1 MSSRLPPDPTVLVV
15 DDEASILEALAKVLT
30 KEGLHVVTAKN
41 GREALDVVRAR
52 PIHVMITDL
61 RMPTMGGD
69 DLLKAVKAVTPEV
82 EVILMTAY
90 GTVEV
95 AVEAMKHGAYDFISK
110 PLKRATVVATVRKA
124 FDKVGL
130 MAENRELRAQLE
142 DKRSRE
148 IVGHSQVL
156 RATLEMAEQA
166 ANSSATVLL
175 LGESG
180 TGKELLARH
189 IHNHSP
195 RVSNAFVPVN
205 CAALPETIL
214 ESELFGHEKGAF
226 TGAVRSRDG
235 RFKEATDGTLFLDE
249 IAEITP
255 SVQVKLLR
263 ALQEGEIEPVGGQ
276 RTKVDFRLVCA
287 TNRDLTEEVK
297 RGSFREDLFYRIN
310 VIPIRIPPLRDRAE
324 DIPLLADHFLRM
336 YAAKHQKNV
345 FGFAED
351 ALQAMGN
358 YGWPGNV
365 RELEN
370 AVERAVV
377 LCRGEAVLA
386 TDLPPELREQ
396 GTGQGRQITFSVGSP
411 IAEIERRMISETLK
425 FTRGD
430 KRLAADLLGIATRT
444 IYRKLESGFVADP
457 HHPLPTH
464 SGSES
469 TTGGASGASETDA
482 VGTES
487 PSAPATE
494 AASTSDLDGVLH

>member
-1 MSSRLPPDPTVLVV
+1 MSTRLPPDPTVLVV
-15 DDEASILEALAKVLT
+15 DDEASILEALGKVLA

-41 GREALDVVRAR
+41 GREALDVVRTR

-95 AVEAMKHGAYDFISK
+95 AVEAMKRGAYDFISK

-166 ANSSATVLL
+166 ANSTATVLL

-189 IHNHSP
+189 IHAHSP
-195 RVSNAFVPVN
+195 RSANTFVPVN

-235 RFKEATDGTLFLDE
+235 RFKEASDGTLFLDE
-249 IAEITP
+249 IAEISPT
-255 SVQVKLLR
+255 VQVKLLR

-276 RTKVDFRLVCA
+276 RAKVDFRLVCA
-287 TNRDLTEEVK
+287 TNRDLSEEVK
-297 RGSFREDLFYRIN
+297 QGSFREDLFYRIN

-336 YAAKHQKNV
+336 YAAKHQKAAH
-345 FGFAED
+345 GFAED
-351 ALQAMGN
+351 ALHAMSN
-358 YGWPGNV
+358 YAWPGNV

-377 LCRGEAVLA
+377 LCRGEAVQV
-386 TDLPPELREQ
+386 TDLPPELRDP
-396 GTGQGRQITFSVGSP
+396 GAGQGRQITFSVGSP
-411 IAEIERRMISETLK
+411 IAEVERRMISETLK

-457 HHPLPTH
+457 HRATGTTPPAVSNDAKADAPT
-464 SGSES
+464 
-469 TTGGASGASETDA
+469 
-482 VGTES
+482 
-487 PSAPATE
+487 APADGVQAAE
-494 AASTSDLDGVLH
+494 AGTDGVLH